1 MSNNTL
7 YKRNRHS
14 YYNLNYHLVVVTKY
28 RHPVLNDDI
37 DKRLKEIVMN
47 VFETKWGSKI
57 IKVETNMDHIH
68 ILFEAQPQVQLS
80 TLINN
85 FKTVSSRLIRKEF
98 SEYLQPYYW
107 KPYFW
112 SRSYYI
118 GAVSDTTEEVVKA
131 YIENQKK

>member
-1 MSNNTL
+1 MRNNTL

-14 YYNLNYHLVVVTKY
+14 YYNLKYHLVVVTKY
-28 RHPVLNDDI
+28 RHPVINDDI

-47 VFETKWGSKI
+47 VFETKWGCEV

-85 FKTVSSRLIRKEF
+85 FKTVSSRLVRKEF
-98 SEYLQPYYW
+98 PKYLQPYYW

-131 YIENQKK
+131 YIENQKE